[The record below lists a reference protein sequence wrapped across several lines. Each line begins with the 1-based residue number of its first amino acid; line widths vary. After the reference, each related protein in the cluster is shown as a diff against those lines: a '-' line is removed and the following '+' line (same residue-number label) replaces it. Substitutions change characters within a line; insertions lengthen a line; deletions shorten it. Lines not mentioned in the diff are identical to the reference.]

1 MKTSKTNAI
10 TSETISISAFLATI
24 IVVIRHSYN
33 AHVYW
38 PLISETGP
46 QDAVTFIQIF
56 CKYATR
62 NAVPLFF
69 VLSGYLFF
77 FNFDLKTELLRKW
90 KKRVRSL
97 VVPYIIWNSLL
108 LLLLLFI
115 LPNVNF
121 LDRLSSIQPLE
132 LNIKVVIRHLTL
144 SPAAG
149 QFWFIRDLIIFVL
162 LAPVFYCC
170 FQIKGLAIIIG
181 LALFI
186 HWEPV
191 DTSVFSSEGLICY
204 FIGAWVGHRGI
215 ENVQVQKKSVSTLS
229 FVTLFYGLLC
239 LTQTLL
245 NSTGAIKDIIAKISI
260 LVGVVVIMLAAR
272 QIQESP
278 LRSKIIN
285 IAPYSFF
292 LYAMHSPL
300 IRFINKFLL
309 SFLPQSQISLFLAYL
324 LSPILTIGIC
334 LFVARTLKLYLK
346 NSYFILTG
354 GR

>member
-1 MKTSKTNAI
+1 MKTSKINAI
-10 TSETISISAFLATI
+10 TSEIISLSVFLATI

-38 PLISETGP
+38 PLIAEISP
-46 QDAVTFIQIF
+46 QDAVTFVQIF
-56 CKYATR
+56 NKYATR

-77 FNFDLKTELLRKW
+77 YNFDLRTELLRKW

-97 VVPYIIWNSLL
+97 VVPYLIWNSLL

-115 LPNVNF
+115 LPNVNL

-132 LNIKVVIRHLTL
+132 LNAKVVIMHLTL
-144 SPAAG
+144 SPAVG
-149 QFWFIRDLIIFVL
+149 QFWFIRELIILVL
-162 LAPVFYCC
+162 LAPVFYYC

-181 LALFI
+181 LGLFI

-204 FIGAWVGHRGI
+204 FIGAWAGHRGI
-215 ENVQVQKKSVSTLS
+215 ENFQIRKNSVSTLS
-229 FVTLFYGLLC
+229 FFTFFYGLLC
-239 LTQTLL
+239 LIQTLWNL
-245 NSTGAIKDIIAKISI
+245 TEAIDEIIEKVSI
-260 LVGVVVIMLAAR
+260 LVGVVVITLAAK
-272 QIQESP
+272 QVHESP
-278 LRSKIIN
+278 FRSKIMN

-309 SFLPQSQISLFLAYL
+309 SFLPQSQISLLLAYI

-334 LFVARTLKLYLK
+334 LFVARTLNRYFK
-346 NSYFILTG
+346 NMYFILTG